1 MPRIAGKPSALGRR
15 ASRTPLSLHHK
26 ESDMRIAHLMPL
38 RVAAGVG
45 AAAFAAVVVLGC
57 ATPSVD
63 GEATIARANQAMGAS
78 DLKSIRYT
86 AEGTGYTFGQAFV
99 PGAAWPKITVHSQ
112 ARSINYD
119 TGSMREEITISRAEP
134 TGGGGYPLQGQQ
146 RNDQFVSGAL
156 AWNETPAGP
165 QPGPRFVGDRMHQ
178 LWITP
183 HGVLKAAQRNKATAR
198 ARSDGTTALTFSEPG
213 RFEATAIVGA
223 DGLVQRI
230 DSRAPDA
237 VLGEVDVIT
246 RYSNY
251 HDVAGVKF
259 PGRIEQ
265 SMAGAAVLDVQVRD
279 VEPNAAVD
287 IVAPDALRN
296 FTERVA
302 TEKIAEGVWFVG
314 GGSHNSVAIEMKDH
328 LVLVE
333 TPLNDGRSVPVID
346 AVKALA
352 PGKPLRYV
360 INSHQHF
367 DHAGGLRTA
376 AAEGATIVTQAANVP
391 YLERA
396 LATPNRIAP
405 DRLAASGK
413 RATFMAVGDRA
424 QLSDGARTIDIH
436 RITDS
441 VHNDSFLMVHLP
453 AEKIL
458 IEADAYTPLPPNT
471 APPAMPNANNVN
483 LIANIERLRL
493 SVERIAPLHGR
504 VVPVGELYATARM
517 TPR

>member
-1 MPRIAGKPSALGRR
+1 MSSAFVSPRR
-15 ASRTPLSLHHK
+15 A
-26 ESDMRIAHLMPL
+26 
-38 RVAAGVG
+38 AAG
-45 AAAFAAVVVLGC
+45 AAAATLIAALFVGC

-63 GEATIARANQAMGAS
+63 GEATIARANQAMGGNN
-78 DLKSIRYT
+78 LKSIRYT
-86 AEGTGYTFGQAFV
+86 TEGTGYTFGQAFV
-99 PGAAWPKITVHSQ
+99 PTSAWPKITVHTQ
-112 ARSINYD
+112 VRSINYD

-146 RNDQFVSGAL
+146 RNDQFVSGAN
-156 AWNETPAGP
+156 AWNQTPAGP
-165 QPGPRFVGDRMHQ
+165 QAGPRFVSDRVQQ

-183 HGVLKAAQRNKATAR
+183 HGALKAAQRNKATAQ

-213 RFEATAIVGA
+213 RFNATVIVGA
-223 DGLVQRI
+223 DGLVQRV
-230 DSRAPDA
+230 DSRVPDP
-237 VLGEVDVIT
+237 VLGEVEVVT
-246 RYSNY
+246 KYSNY
-251 HDVAGVKF
+251 REVGSVKF

-265 SMAGAAVLDVQVRD
+265 GMAGMPVLDVQVREI
-279 VEPNAAVD
+279 EPNAAVD
-287 IVAPDALRN
+287 IVVPDAVRSA
-296 FTERVA
+296 TERVT

-333 TPLNDGRSVPVID
+333 TPLNDGRSVPVIE

-352 PGKPLRYV
+352 PSKPLRYV
-360 INSHQHF
+360 VNSHQHF

-396 LATPNRIAP
+396 FATPNRIAP

-413 RATFMAVGDRA
+413 RANFMAVGDRA
-424 QLSDGARTIDIH
+424 QLSDGTRTIDIY

-441 VHNDSFLMVHLP
+441 VHNDSFLLVHLP

-458 IEADAYTPLPPNT
+458 IEADAYTPLAPNT
-471 APPAMPNANNVN
+471 PPPANPNANNVN
-483 LIANIERLRL
+483 LIANIERMKLK
-493 SVERIAPLHGR
+493 VERIAPLHGR
-504 VVPVGELYATARM
+504 VVPVSELYATALIPM
-517 TPR
+517 PR